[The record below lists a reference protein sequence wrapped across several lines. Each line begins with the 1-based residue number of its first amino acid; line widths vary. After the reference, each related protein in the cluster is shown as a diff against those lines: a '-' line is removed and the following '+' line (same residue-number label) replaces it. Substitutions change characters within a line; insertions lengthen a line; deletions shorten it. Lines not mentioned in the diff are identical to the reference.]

1 MRKLPLLNAETRPF
15 WTGGE
20 VGELRM
26 HHCADCARYF
36 HPPAPVCRHCTGLNV
51 SPTPVSGRGRVL
63 TFTINHQR
71 WTPELAEPFVV
82 AIVELE
88 EQEGLRFLSNVVNCP
103 PEAVEIGMLVTVVF
117 EQVDDV
123 WIPQFEKAAA

>member
-26 HHCADCARYF
+26 HRCDDCRRYF
-36 HPPAPVCRHCTGLNV
+36 HPPAPVCRDCTSLKVGPV
-51 SPTPVSGRGRVL
+51 QVSGRGRIL
-63 TFTINHQR
+63 TFTINRQA
-71 WTPELAEPFVV
+71 WTPELADPYVV

-88 EQEGLRFLSNVVNCP
+88 EQEGLRFLSNIVNCP
-103 PEAVEIGMLVTVVF
+103 AEAVAIGMPVSVVF
-117 EQVDDV
+117 ERVEDV
-123 WIPQFEKAAA
+123 WIPLFERATS